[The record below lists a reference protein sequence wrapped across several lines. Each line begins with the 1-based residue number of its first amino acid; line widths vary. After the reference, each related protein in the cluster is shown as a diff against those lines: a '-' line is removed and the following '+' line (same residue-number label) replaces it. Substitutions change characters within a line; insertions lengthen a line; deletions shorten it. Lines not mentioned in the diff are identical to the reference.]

1 MRADLEQQIKGKKT
15 IVNVIGIGHG
25 GSNVVSRFKEDV
37 EGMVV
42 NKIYM
47 SDVVWDIEDIIKG
60 SDVSFIIACLGSN
73 FCAEA
78 APVIA
83 CKSRGLGITTVGIG
97 TLPFRFEGEM
107 KYSKALDGVSY
118 LTQEVDAAFIID
130 SDYYIRHHKDLSV
143 HEAFQKVDAWVYEVI
158 NKYIS
163 LI

>member
-1 MRADLEQQIKGKKT
+1 MGTELENIIKGKKT

-25 GSNVVSRFKEDV
+25 GSNVVSRFKEYV

-73 FCAEA
+73 FCAGA

-97 TLPFRFEGEM
+97 TLPFRFEG
-107 KYSKALDGVSY
+107 KTKFSKALESVGY
-118 LTQEVDAAFIID
+118 LTQEVDAACIID
-130 SDYYIRHHKDLSV
+130 SDYYIRQHTDLSV
-143 HEAFQKVDAWVYEVI
+143 NEAFLKIDAWVCEII